1 MLEPILILLV
11 LLQIKHWYVDFVN
24 QTDSEIKSKGIYG
37 DRLGFNHSLKHG
49 IGTTLCVMLVT
60 NVWYFPFA
68 IIMGMID
75 LFLHYHIDW
84 IKSNYGRSNIG
95 QKSFWIDLSLD
106 QMAHQLTYIGI
117 AYLVS

>member
-1 MLEPILILLV
+1 MV
-11 LLQIKHWYVDFVN
+11 
-24 QTDSEIKSKGIYG
+24 
-37 DRLGFNHSLKHG
+37 
-49 IGTTLCVMLVT
+49 VT

-95 QKSFWIDLSLD
+95 QKSFWIDLGLD
-106 QMAHQLTYIGI
+106 QMAHQLTYLGI